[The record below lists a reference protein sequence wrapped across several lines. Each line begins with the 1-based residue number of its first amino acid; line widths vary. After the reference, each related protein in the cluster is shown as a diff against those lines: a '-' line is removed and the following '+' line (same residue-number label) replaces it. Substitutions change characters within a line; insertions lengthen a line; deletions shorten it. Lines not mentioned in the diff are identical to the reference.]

1 MRIMARPKRDKLT
14 AQQMECIQLLIMKDI
29 NKMNNKDIAEHL
41 GINETTLYRWYQNDM
56 FIDELNKATEQMQRA
71 YLNETYLQLRKVM
84 RNGNDTSKLKAIEL
98 FLKNQGKLKEQQ
110 ETKVEVKVTT
120 VDDLAKKYNV
130 DIDLDSEEE

>member
-1 MRIMARPKRDKLT
+1 MARPKRDKLT